1 MKRLIF
7 VVFLAAAA
15 VFAGPA
21 TASADAAH
29 ASVTQFQIPAMGFD
43 DCPSGCIPMEHN
55 VIVTIGERPGQLVLE
70 SDRGRGRV
78 DWRNLDTG
86 ATGSVE
92 LSWTGTDRRHIAR
105 TGPGWIVATLTVTP
119 GMWPGVGAFHLPVVD
134 P

>member
-7 VVFLAAAA
+7 VVFLVAAA

-21 TASADAAH
+21 TASADPT
-29 ASVTQFQIPAMGFD
+29 VTQFQIPAMGFD
-43 DCPSGCIPMEHN
+43 DCPSGCIPVEHN

-78 DWRNLDTG
+78 DWRNLETG

-92 LSWTGTDRRHIAR
+92 LSWTGADRRHIAR
-105 TGPGWIVATLTVTP
+105 TGPGTIVATVTVSP
-119 GMWPGVGAFHLPVVD
+119 GLWPGVGVFSLPVID